1 MDISL
6 EASVS
11 NIKDDRLSDGKKFLS
26 NEEFQINNNDII
38 NRIESKIQK
47 HCDDL
52 RKKIDLKVE
61 SLIETLNKQRDELFN
76 KINKFQE
83 SKIERTKKYF
93 NEERGKQ
100 LIESFNKKLEYLV
113 NESKKLETNTIIE
126 MGKIY
131 EKKELIVEDA
141 LKIGYLYFHQ
151 STPLEVNEEKL
162 IGYLD
167 EINDEMSVIGKLKYI
182 GKNEITYGVETEE
195 IKESL
200 VAVNENGLIAIY
212 DDNKLLIYENN
223 ELKISKNLNE
233 SLCKGICLK
242 DNLLAAFYDSS
253 VQKYSIDLY
262 DDNEFKLLKNIS
274 IGYARVLKIVMND
287 IKIFIITHESP
298 FLRIFDKDL
307 NHIESIVFPH
317 ATNVNKIFIGNEK
330 IFFQNGNTISYLNE
344 NNGLFLKYFEIE
356 DSFKLFSISDKTSEI
371 ITYSSKERVIRVYK
385 IGGTIVGEFGVPHFW
400 RVDSICVNESGKIV
414 INDKK
419 RKIFYSN

>member
-200 VAVNENGLIAIY
+200 VAVNENGFIAIY